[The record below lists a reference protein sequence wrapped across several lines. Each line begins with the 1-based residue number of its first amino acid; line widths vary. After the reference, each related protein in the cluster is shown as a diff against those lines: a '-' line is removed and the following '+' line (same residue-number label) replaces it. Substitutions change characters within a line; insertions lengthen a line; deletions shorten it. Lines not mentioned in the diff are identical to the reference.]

1 MKCTYR
7 VTPKLYEKSY
17 NEELITNNE
26 PFYLFGNKHKQ
37 YFKKRAQETPTSF
50 NATGSITTKRKHI
63 N

>member
-26 PFYLFGNKHKQ
+26 PFTYLEINTNNILRKGLKKHQ
-37 YFKKRAQETPTSF
+37 QVLMLQ
-50 NATGSITTKRKHI
+50 GQ
-63 N
+63 